1 MHGAFFGHW
10 SLCYWIVVVVLEI
23 PSGYFSDHFGRKPTL
38 IIATLFWFLGYLV
51 YALSG
56 TFGGFIVAE
65 LLLAVG
71 GSFLSGTTDALAYDS
86 LLELKEED
94 RYRRVASYESFLHF
108 ASEGVM
114 SVLGGLIALVSLRMT
129 FIATLPFLALGFL
142 IALTFKEPKR
152 HRIQETQHLKKIWN
166 VCTHTLI
173 RSAPLRSIIL
183 LWAIVST
190 MSLTLFWLT
199 QPFELMVEVPL
210 VWFGVVHGVIVFAGA
225 IASKC
230 TPFLARWMD
239 DRLLLLLIAGAVAVS
254 YLALGFVTIMYG
266 LAFFFVVRI
275 AWSLLTPL
283 TSDLIN
289 RSSIHRARK
298 GVHLEAMAPAKTMT
312 PCTTP
317 NHTSGTSTIN
327 SNGCVSQKSVKDI
340 VETMAHRRMM
350 LRSGALRI
358 SVCVQTFHI
367 FFRCCVSWIRC
378 LLGSW
383 NVRAIRK
390 PSARKGSV
398 TTNVIRR
405 LTSAMRPPRTLII
418 PSDAK

>member
-1 MHGAFFGHW
+1 MDAYERNLRANIRKLYALSITNGGAFFALPIFVLFYQENDL
-10 SLCYWIVVVVLEI
+10 SLAQIFLTQAVYSIGVVVLEI

-38 IIATLFWFLGYLV
+38 IISTFFWFLGYLV

-65 LLLAVG
+65 LLIAVG
-71 GSFLSGTTDALAYDS
+71 ASFLSGTTDALAYDS

-94 RYRRVASYESFLHF
+94 RYRRVASHQSFLHF
-108 ASEGVM
+108 GSEGVM

-142 IALTFKEPKR
+142 IALTFQEPKR
-152 HRIQETQHLKKIWN
+152 HRIQETQHLKKILN

-210 VWFGVVHGVIVFAGA
+210 VWFGVVHGAIVFAGA

-230 TPFLARWMD
+230 TPFLERWMD

-254 YLALGFVTIMYG
+254 YLALGFVTISIKSS
-266 LAFFFVVRI
+266 V
-275 AWSLLTPL
+275 L
-283 TSDLIN
+283 TSTSFPLYLTWPN
-289 RSSIHRARK
+289 SSATSRSR
-298 GVHLEAMAPAKTMT
+298 LPA
-312 PCTTP
+312 
-317 NHTSGTSTIN
+317 
-327 SNGCVSQKSVKDI
+327 
-340 VETMAHRRMM
+340 
-350 LRSGALRI
+350 
-358 SVCVQTFHI
+358 
-367 FFRCCVSWIRC
+367 
-378 LLGSW
+378 
-383 NVRAIRK
+383 
-390 PSARKGSV
+390 
-398 TTNVIRR
+398 
-405 LTSAMRPPRTLII
+405 
-418 PSDAK
+418 

>member
-1 MHGAFFGHW
+1 MSLVIHLQYTSSVDEYQRNLRGNIKKLYALSITNGGAFFALPIFVLFYQENDL
-10 SLCYWIVVVVLEI
+10 SLAQIFLTQAVYSIGVVVLEI

-65 LLLAVG
+65 LLIAVG
-71 GSFLSGTTDALAYDS
+71 ASFLSGTTDALAYDS

-94 RYRRVASYESFLHF
+94 RYRSVASHQSFLHF
-108 ASEGVM
+108 ASEGII

-129 FIATLPFLALGFL
+129 FVVTLPFLALGFL
-142 IALTFKEPKR
+142 IALTFQEPKR

-239 DRLLLLLIAGAVAVS
+239 DRLLMLLIAGAVAVS
-254 YLALGFVTIMYG
+254 YLALGFVTTLYG

-289 RSSIHRARK
+289 RMTTSDVRATTLSMRSFLGRIIFAISSPFI
-298 GVHLEAMAPAKTMT
+298 GAMMD
-312 PCTTP
+312 
-317 NHTSGTSTIN
+317 TSSLP
-327 SNGCVSQKSVKDI
+327 
-340 VETMAHRRMM
+340 ETMLIVGLIGSAV
-350 LRSGALRI
+350 LG
-358 SVCVQTFHI
+358 
-367 FFRCCVSWIRC
+367 
-378 LLGSW
+378 LLF
-383 NVRAIRK
+383 
-390 PSARKGSV
+390 
-398 TTNVIRR
+398 
-405 LTSAMRPPRTLII
+405 LLMRPVWKQI
-418 PSDAK
+418 PA